1 MYAYSEYFLHF
12 LYMAA
17 LIPNKLSLPISY
29 ATTNEIMEWSAT
41 LHCTHM
47 SPHTLTPMTDRTAIT
62 TKIDSTQA
70 RDDSMVQVAAAL
82 VSMASNLARN
92 TDRLM
97 EARSSNNP
105 SSSRS
110 WEKEPKFLQD
120 QILSCL
126 MATHDDDIVNDPIS
140 PNNNAKLHSAIQ

>member
-1 MYAYSEYFLHF
+1 MECNSALHTHV
-12 LYMAA
+12 
-17 LIPNKLSLPISY
+17 PSHTHTNDRQNSY
-29 ATTNEIMEWSAT
+29 
-41 LHCTHM
+41 
-47 SPHTLTPMTDRTAIT
+47 T

-97 EARSSNNP
+97 EAPSSNNP